1 MEASVEQQAE
11 RSQLVI
17 VRERTQNGLRLYSL
31 QTPHPVMGFPQKATD
46 THQRL
51 FQGDRSSVAL

>member
-1 MEASVEQQAE
+1 MEASVEQEAE

-31 QTPHPVMGFPQKATD
+31 HHPVMGFPQKATD